1 MDPRVHHLFEPIQVG
16 PVELPNRIC
25 WSAHSTHFAK
35 DGLPSDAQID
45 YYAERARGGAGWIV
59 VGSTVVHKSQLWE
72 QGFNLINDPRAI
84 DGYKRLTE
92 SVHAHGAKI
101 STQMDFF
108 GIGVP
113 HTRMHDGVTY
123 SPSGRIAAIEGEI
136 PKRMD
141 EDDMTMVVEAT
152 AEGCRIAMD
161 VGFDGVEIM
170 ISFDTSILQN
180 FLTPRFNDRT
190 DEYGG
195 SLENRMRF
203 PLQVIRAAR
212 EAIGDRGMFGLK
224 IIGDEMIEGG
234 LDQAEIQEIC
244 RIIDSENLVD
254 YFHVCFGTRASFEL
268 MLPDMVYPAGFAAY
282 LAAGVREVVDVP
294 VVAVKRIDDPIVAG
308 QILADG
314 QADIVAMAR
323 ALIADP
329 DLPNKAREG
338 RLEEIRQCTS
348 SNQECG
354 RRAEETIKAPLRCI
368 QNPAVGQ
375 EATLSLTKRAVATT
389 PKNVVVIGG
398 GPGGMRAAK
407 VAAERGHHVQ
417 LFEKGSRLGGEVLQM
432 LKVPARAGYES
443 VIRYLIG
450 EVDRRGVKL
459 NLGQEMD
466 AETIKA
472 LSPDVVVLATG
483 SRSVKTG
490 FSSLRPNVAQMPG
503 VDQAHV
509 ITVPDVFAD
518 PEALGEEIALI
529 DELGSYEAQVTVEY
543 LCNLGKK
550 VTVVTP
556 HAMPGAKLDGTSRA
570 EYQRRMLEVGMR
582 NQVNTLIDEIDGHT
596 LRGTEFINGDPVELH
611 ADTVVLAMDKAPND
625 ELYFELRG
633 QVPEVFRVG
642 DAVAPRTITQAIYEG
657 NQIAV
662 TI

>member
-1 MDPRVHHLFEPIQVG
+1 MDPRVQQLFEPIQVG
-16 PVELPNRIC
+16 PIELPNRIC

-35 DGLPSDAQID
+35 DALPSDTQIA
-45 YYAERARGGAGWIV
+45 YYAERARGGAGWV
-59 VGSTVVHKSQLWE
+59 VIGATVVHESQLWE
-72 QGFNLINDPRAI
+72 QGFNLINDPRAV

-92 SVHAHGAKI
+92 AVHAHGAKV

-113 HTRMHDGVTY
+113 PTRWFDGPTY
-123 SPSGRIAAIEGEI
+123 SPSGRIAAIDGEI

-141 EDDMTMVVEAT
+141 EDDMQMVVDAT
-152 AEGCRIAMD
+152 AAGCRVAME

-170 ISFDTSILQN
+170 ASFDTSIIQN

-203 PLQVIRAAR
+203 PLRILRAAR
-212 EAIGDRGMFGLK
+212 EAIGNRGMFGLK

-254 YFHVCFGTRASFEL
+254 YFHVCFGTRANFEL

-282 LAAGVREVVDVP
+282 LAGGVREVVNVP

-308 QILADG
+308 QIIADG
-314 QADIVAMAR
+314 HADIVALAR

-329 DLPNKAREG
+329 DLPNKAKEG
-338 RLEEIRQCTS
+338 RLDEIRQCTS

-354 RRAEETIKAPLRCI
+354 RRAEETVKVPLRCI

-375 EATLSLTKRAVATT
+375 EATLSLTKRTVATS
-389 PKNVVVIGG
+389 PKKVVVVGG

-407 VAAERGHHVQ
+407 VAAERGHRVQ
-417 LFEKGSRLGGEVLQM
+417 LFEKGTRLGGEVLHM

-450 EVDRRGVKL
+450 EVDRRGVDL
-459 NLGQEMD
+459 QLGQEMTV
-466 AETIKA
+466 ESIKA
-472 LSPDVVVLATG
+472 LNPDVVILATG
-483 SRSVKTG
+483 SKPVKTG
-490 FSSLRPNVAQMPG
+490 FSSLRPAVQTMPG
-503 VDQAHV
+503 VGQDHV
-509 ITVPDVFAD
+509 ITVPDVFAN
-518 PEALGEEIALI
+518 PGAIGQEVVIL
-529 DELGSYEAQVTVEY
+529 DELGSYEAQLTAEY
-543 LCNLGKK
+543 IANLGRS
-550 VTVVTP
+550 VTLVTP

-570 EYQRRMLEVGMR
+570 MYQSRLRELGLR
-582 NQVNTLIDEIDGHT
+582 NQLNTMVEEIDGNT
-596 LRGTEFINGDPVELH
+596 VRGTEFINGDPFEKY
-611 ADTVVLAMDKAPND
+611 ADTVVLAMDKAAND
-625 ELYFELRG
+625 DLYRQLRG
-633 QVPEVFRVG
+633 ELPEVYVVG
-642 DAVAPRTITQAIYEG
+642 DAVAPRTITQAIYEA
-657 NQIAV
+657 NTVAV
-662 TI
+662 SI

>member
-1 MDPRVHHLFEPIQVG
+1 MDPRVQLLFDPIKVG
-16 PVELPNRIC
+16 PIELPNRIC

-35 DGLPSDAQID
+35 DGLPSDTQVA

-59 VGSTVVHKSQLWE
+59 IGATVVHESQIWE
-72 QGFNLINDPRAI
+72 QGFNLINDPRAVN
-84 DGYKRLTE
+84 GYKRLTAAI
-92 SVHAHGAKI
+92 HAHGAKV

-113 HTRMHDGVTY
+113 ATRMFDGATY

-141 EDDMTMVVEAT
+141 EDDMQMVVDAT
-152 AEGCRIAMD
+152 SAGCHVAME

-170 ISFDTSILQN
+170 SSFDTSIIQN

-203 PLQVIRAAR
+203 PLRILRAAR

-234 LDQAEIQEIC
+234 LDQADIQEIC
-244 RIIDSENLVD
+244 RIIDAENLVD
-254 YFHVCFGTRASFEL
+254 YFHVCFGTRANFEL
-268 MLPDMVYPAGFAAY
+268 MLPDMVYPAGFASY
-282 LAAGVREVVDVP
+282 LAAGVREVVKVP

-308 QILADG
+308 QIIADG
-314 QADIVAMAR
+314 QADIVALAR

-329 DLPNKAREG
+329 DLPNKTREG

-354 RRAEETIKAPLRCI
+354 RRAEEHVKAPLRCI

-375 EATLSLTKRAVATT
+375 EATLGLTVRGVTTT
-389 PKNVVVIGG
+389 PKHVVVVGG

-407 VAAERGHHVQ
+407 IAAERGHRVE
-417 LFEKGSRLGGEVLQM
+417 LFEKGPRLGGEVLKM

-450 EVDRRGVKL
+450 EVDRRGVGL
-459 NLGQEMD
+459 HLGQEVT
-466 AETIKA
+466 AESIKA
-472 LSPDVVVLATG
+472 LSPDVVILATG
-483 SRSVKTG
+483 SKPVRTG
-490 FSSLRPNVAQMPG
+490 FSSLRPAVQTMPG
-503 VDQAHV
+503 VEQEHV
-509 ITVPDVFAD
+509 ITIPDVFENPDAIGQ
-518 PEALGEEIALI
+518 EVVVL
-529 DELGSYEAQVTVEY
+529 DELGSYEAQLTAEFIA
-543 LCNLGKK
+543 NLGRN
-550 VTVVTP
+550 VTLVTP
-556 HAMPGAKLDGTSRA
+556 HSMPGAKLDGTSRA
-570 EYQRRMLEVGMR
+570 EYQSRLRGLGLR
-582 NQVNTLIDEIDGHT
+582 NQLNTMVEEIDGHT
-596 LRGTEFINGDPVELH
+596 VRGSEFVNGDAFEKY
-611 ADTVVLAMDKAPND
+611 ADTIVLAMDKAAND
-625 ELYFELRG
+625 DLYRLLHG
-633 QVPEVFRVG
+633 DLPEVYVVG

-657 NQIAV
+657 NKVAIS
-662 TI
+662 I